1 MVLAANHTG
10 HLDGAIVLAMA
21 PRPSQFLV
29 LARTLEGFGGHLLR
43 WSGQIPI
50 DQSRGDRRA
59 LAQALLVPDFGPP
72 VALDL
77 PDGLP
82 GQARLDLATQQ
93 VRAALVAHVHA
104 AEARH
109 GIPLPTHLPP
119 TCLDCPTAGVGLSLQ
134 VGSTSPKAW

>member
-1 MVLAANHTG
+1 VVLAANHTG

-29 LARTLEGFGGHLLR
+29 LARTFEGFVGHLLR

-82 GQARLDLATQQ
+82 GQARLDRVTERIRAT
-93 VRAALVAHVHA
+93 LVAHVHA
-104 AEARH
+104 AGARH
-109 GIPLPTHLPP
+109 GIPLPTDVPP
-119 TCLDCPTAGVGLSLQ
+119 DLLD
-134 VGSTSPKAW
+134 

>member
-1 MVLAANHTG
+1 VVLAANHTG

-59 LAQALLVPDFGPP
+59 LAQALLVVDLGPP

-82 GQARLDLATQQ
+82 GGAAPGPIRPRERAGPGRAGRPRACRGGAPRHPAADRRAPDLLGLPNRRG
-93 VRAALVAHVHA
+93 RAVA
-104 AEARH
+104 
-109 GIPLPTHLPP
+109 PS
-119 TCLDCPTAGVGLSLQ
+119 GLN
-134 VGSTSPKAW
+134 VT